1 MLQSLC
7 DRDTER
13 GDLITSDFT
22 WLNPKVTSYLPKVV
36 MATCVVVK
44 IEDQKFFWG
53 VDNRVLLLAV
63 VYDTLFYCIHNY
75 SLKSL
80 DFLPRSN
87 KMQIGSIPGVK
98 PRSFTLAR

>member
-44 IEDQKFFWG
+44 IEDQKFFG
-53 VDNRVLLLAV
+53 VDNRSST
-63 VYDTLFYCIHNY
+63 VYTIIVK
-75 SLKSL
+75 KSR
-80 DFLPRSN
+80 FSAE
-87 KMQIGSIPGVK
+87 KQ
-98 PRSFTLAR
+98 